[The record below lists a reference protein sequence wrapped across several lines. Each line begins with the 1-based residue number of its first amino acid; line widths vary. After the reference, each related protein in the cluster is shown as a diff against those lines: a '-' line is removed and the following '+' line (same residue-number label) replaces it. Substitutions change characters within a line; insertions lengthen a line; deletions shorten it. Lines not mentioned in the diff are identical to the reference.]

1 MYFNFCFCF
10 ITWYSYRNS
19 GYCNMIKICAIA
31 AGIENYK
38 SIVGKT
44 EKKYYE
50 TVLLARSKLNRTVVL
65 NYKTL
70 VD

>member
-1 MYFNFCFCF
+1 
-10 ITWYSYRNS
+10 
-19 GYCNMIKICAIA
+19 MIKICAIA
-31 AGIENYK
+31 TGIENYK

>member
-1 MYFNFCFCF
+1 
-10 ITWYSYRNS
+10 
-19 GYCNMIKICAIA
+19 MIKICAIA

-38 SIVGKT
+38 SIVGKI
-44 EKKYYE
+44 EKKHFE
-50 TVLLARSKLNRTVVL
+50 TALLARSKLNRTVVL